1 MTNYTFIHNLDVS
14 STHMDEGGSCTVVKI
29 ASTLILIIEKKITAL
44 HSRARLE
51 KKGDRTAAH
60 GSLYLQ
66 TEGGI

>member
-1 MTNYTFIHNLDVS
+1 
-14 STHMDEGGSCTVVKI
+14 MDEGGSCTVVKI